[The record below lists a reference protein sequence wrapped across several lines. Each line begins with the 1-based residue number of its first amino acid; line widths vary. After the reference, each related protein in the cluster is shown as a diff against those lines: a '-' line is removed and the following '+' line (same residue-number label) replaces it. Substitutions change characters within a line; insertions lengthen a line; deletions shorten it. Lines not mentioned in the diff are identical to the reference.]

1 MGPNIVP
8 AGVVVIRRGREGR
21 RWSDGEGVTAALAN
35 VSDSVWGSFGYQG
48 AAGVHSVV
56 FRS

>member
-1 MGPNIVP
+1 MAVK
-8 AGVVVIRRGREGR
+8 R
-21 RWSDGEGVTAALAN
+21 GEGVPAALMN